1 MKTREDLTLSGLVH
15 DLNNVFQTLVDAADL
30 LAGDPRYAKLSAA
43 ILRSVERGKNIAA
56 GIQAGTGAG
65 TPFEQILAN
74 AIAFVEDSVAA
85 TGGPEIGFVCEV
97 GPGIELG
104 GHWAWER
111 VLINLFLNAMHAMPQ
126 GGTIQVRACQ
136 AGGQIEIVVRDEGSG
151 IAPEMLAFPWARIS
165 FIASRSIASIIA
177 LRRFSSLNGARSR
190 FTSRFVLTLL
200 GTSSQVALGER
211 ASTSPTSGGVMSAT
225 KVRSNSLAAKASVF

>member
-1 MKTREDLTLSGLVH
+1 MKTREDLTFSGLVH

-56 GIQAGTGAG
+56 GIQAGTGEN

-85 TGGPEIGFVCEV
+85 GRGPEIRFACDVE
-97 GPGIELG
+97 PGIELG

-111 VLINLFLNAMHAMPQ
+111 VLINLFLNAMKAMPE
-126 GGTIQVRACQ
+126 GGTIQVCAQ
-136 AGGQIEIVVRDEGSG
+136 TAAGHIEIFVRDEGSG
-151 IAPEMLAFPWARIS
+151 IAPGMLEHLFLPHVTTGSSGLGLHIVETIVKHDGGYVRAANRSDARGAEFTITLP
-165 FIASRSIASIIA
+165 
-177 LRRFSSLNGARSR
+177 LRPQAIP
-190 FTSRFVLTLL
+190 
-200 GTSSQVALGER
+200 AR
-211 ASTSPTSGGVMSAT
+211 AS
-225 KVRSNSLAAKASVF
+225 

>member
-56 GIQAGTGAG
+56 GIQAGSGAG

-85 TGGPEIGFVCEV
+85 TSGPEIGFVCEV
-97 GPGIELG
+97 QPGIQLG

-111 VLINLFLNAMHAMPQ
+111 VLINLFLNAMHAMPA
-126 GGTIQVRACQ
+126 GGTIQVHARQ
-136 AGGQIEIVVRDEGSG
+136 NGGQIEIVVRDEGSG
-151 IAPEMLAFPWARIS
+151 IAPEMLDHLFLPHVSTGSSGLGLHIVETIVQQDGGCVRANNRSDMQGAEFTITLP
-165 FIASRSIASIIA
+165 SRVQAIPA
-177 LRRFSSLNGARSR
+177 
-190 FTSRFVLTLL
+190 
-200 GTSSQVALGER
+200 R
-211 ASTSPTSGGVMSAT
+211 AS
-225 KVRSNSLAAKASVF
+225 

>member
-56 GIQAGTGAG
+56 GIQAGSGAG

-85 TGGPEIGFVCEV
+85 TGGPEIGFACEV
-97 GPGIELG
+97 QPGIQLG

-111 VLINLFLNAMHAMPQ
+111 VLINLFLNAMHAMPA
-126 GGTIQVRACQ
+126 GGTIQVRARQ
-136 AGGQIEIVVRDEGSG
+136 TGGQIEIVVRDEGSG
-151 IAPEMLAFPWARIS
+151 IAPEMLDHLFLPHVSTGSSGLGLHIVETIVQQDGGCVRAANRSDTQGAEFTITLP
-165 FIASRSIASIIA
+165 SRAQAIPA
-177 LRRFSSLNGARSR
+177 
-190 FTSRFVLTLL
+190 
-200 GTSSQVALGER
+200 R
-211 ASTSPTSGGVMSAT
+211 AS
-225 KVRSNSLAAKASVF
+225 

>member
-56 GIQAGTGAG
+56 GIQAGSGAG

-85 TGGPEIGFVCEV
+85 TGGPEIGFACEV
-97 GPGIELG
+97 QPGIQLG

-111 VLINLFLNAMHAMPQ
+111 VLINLFLNAMHAMPA
-126 GGTIQVRACQ
+126 GGTIQVRARQ
-136 AGGQIEIVVRDEGSG
+136 TGGQIEIVVRDEGSG
-151 IAPEMLAFPWARIS
+151 IAPEMLDHLFLPHVTTGSSGGSSGLGLHIVETIVQQDGGCVRAANRSDTQGAEFTITLP
-165 FIASRSIASIIA
+165 SRAQAIPA
-177 LRRFSSLNGARSR
+177 
-190 FTSRFVLTLL
+190 
-200 GTSSQVALGER
+200 R
-211 ASTSPTSGGVMSAT
+211 AS
-225 KVRSNSLAAKASVF
+225 

>member
-43 ILRSVERGKNIAA
+43 ILRSVERGKNIATS
-56 GIQAGTGAG
+56 IQAGNGAA

-85 TGGPEIGFVCEV
+85 GRGPEIAFACDVE
-97 GPGIELG
+97 PGIELG

-111 VLINLFLNAMHAMPQ
+111 VLINLFLNAMRAMPE
-126 GGTIQVRACQ
+126 GGTIQVRARNI
-136 AGGQIEIVVRDEGSG
+136 GGQVEIVVRDEGSG
-151 IAPEMLAFPWARIS
+151 IAPALLEHLFLPHVSTGSSGLGLHIVETIVKQNGGYVRAAN
-165 FIASRSIASIIA
+165 RSDAQGAEFTITLPSQPQA
-177 LRRFSSLNGARSR
+177 LPA
-190 FTSRFVLTLL
+190 
-200 GTSSQVALGER
+200 R
-211 ASTSPTSGGVMSAT
+211 AS
-225 KVRSNSLAAKASVF
+225 